1 MQGILRGK
9 ALEGFSVGADL
20 VQHIWMCDDV
30 PFDIDRYLF
39 LRSSSQRSA
48 LESTMLS
55 AGPADPMSC
64 DVASVVDDASLPP
77 GAPRSVYI
85 KGMRCT
91 HTPTLLFDYDLR
103 KYEAE
108 SRDRVGGLTNEVLR
122 REVLHSW
129 WSLLLSKNANREAW
143 QPLAPEALHCAGL
156 LLSRLIDASIAC
168 PDIPFLEAQI
178 LQPTRSSSSEE
189 WRVFVARGL
198 SEAFRRVYGP
208 EARPLRLRASL
219 AEEDTYR
226 VLELTP
232 VVLPEQL
239 YRVVSSNGIVRCA
252 EAERHV
258 ALLSCAQNLAGG
270 LGRIEVGEPL
280 TSIAKTVCT
289 ALQPLIWEPG
299 PLFGRQF
306 LVSYYDSH
314 KLPEWQA
321 TLSRQEPLLLSGV
334 GPASTFHINGFPT
347 SPALFAPK
355 GGRWQSGW
363 AHCNG
368 WWSLSE
374 EMVGGLDKLSR
385 GVPLH
390 LSVPLKGLFFACEWL
405 ASCL

>member
-168 PDIPFLEAQI
+168 PDADRAWRFGFGEAGTTTAGGEEEEADWTVFLDTDRERTRTLAWLGDAVLLLLLAAEGSKKLLRPSQLQRLAACLLSNENLSDGEPSPAKQHSRATKKEAA
-178 LQPTRSSSSEE
+178 
-189 WRVFVARGL
+189 VG
-198 SEAFRRVYGP
+198 EAFAAWLQAEPDAVT
-208 EARPLRLRASL
+208 RLEKALQDIRISAPDTDLQKPAPVCL
-219 AEEDTYR
+219 AIRTA
-226 VLELTP
+226 
-232 VVLPEQL
+232 
-239 YRVVSSNGIVRCA
+239 VRCCSEKRDA
-252 EAERHV
+252 KQKEDARVSASPEV
-258 ALLSCAQNLAGG
+258 A
-270 LGRIEVGEPL
+270 GRNKSNRRRSKV
-280 TSIAKTVCT
+280 K
-289 ALQPLIWEPG
+289 
-299 PLFGRQF
+299 GR
-306 LVSYYDSH
+306 
-314 KLPEWQA
+314 
-321 TLSRQEPLLLSGV
+321 
-334 GPASTFHINGFPT
+334 
-347 SPALFAPK
+347 
-355 GGRWQSGW
+355 
-363 AHCNG
+363 
-368 WWSLSE
+368 
-374 EMVGGLDKLSR
+374 
-385 GVPLH
+385 
-390 LSVPLKGLFFACEWL
+390 
-405 ASCL
+405 